1 MKKLPETAPD
11 VHSALMNGAFVGRR
25 SDGHHN
31 GVSPDMLLEQT
42 YNADAK
48 EESGL
53 DGITLNVAAMTK
65 WVYTKS
71 VTAAVSAQLKS
82 MLHLNS
88 ANPHHECGQTRV
100 ARDAEMVLSFMAAIE
115 TNPFTT
121 THTSLINMSTGQ
133 RAQQEVEDHLVNV
146 KQLGIKALSAS
157 LSGDQTKTSIV
168 KLKTFHTQNAKT
180 KNTRQQPTAPGK
192 SDEVVA
198 LLRMTQTI
206 ASGGEIDIV
215 DFIGN
220 HECRKIPSRCSME
233 TEQ

>member
-53 DGITLNVAAMTK
+53 DGITLNVAARTK

-100 ARDAEMVLSFMAAIE
+100 ARDA
-115 TNPFTT
+115 
-121 THTSLINMSTGQ
+121 
-133 RAQQEVEDHLVNV
+133 
-146 KQLGIKALSAS
+146 
-157 LSGDQTKTSIV
+157 
-168 KLKTFHTQNAKT
+168 
-180 KNTRQQPTAPGK
+180 
-192 SDEVVA
+192 
-198 LLRMTQTI
+198 
-206 ASGGEIDIV
+206 
-215 DFIGN
+215 
-220 HECRKIPSRCSME
+220 
-233 TEQ
+233 